1 MSTLFNHHAQANSV
15 EERMGLLARDLLD
28 DGAEQL
34 PANIIARLNQAR
46 DLALSQI
53 SQQKEWATEA
63 VWASS
68 GYGHSKESPNWASKM
83 WSALGVAPIVALALG
98 LFAIASWQQDER
110 IKDIATVDSALL
122 TDVIP
127 PEAYKDDGYV
137 RFLMTNGKDLVV
149 DEEDEEEKI

>member
-1 MSTLFNHHAQANSV
+1 MITPYNHHAQANSL

-46 DLALSQI
+46 DLAISQI
-53 SQQKEWATEA
+53 PQQKEWAAES
-63 VWASS
+63 VWATS
-68 GYGHSKESPNWASKM
+68 GYGHNKESRNWASKM
-83 WSALGVAPIVALALG
+83 WGALGAAPIVALALG

-137 RFLMTNGKDLVV
+137 RFLMTNGKDLAV
-149 DEEDEEEKI
+149 EEDEEEKI

>member
-1 MSTLFNHHAQANSV
+1 MSTPYNHHAQANSV

-53 SQQKEWATEA
+53 PQQKEWATEA
-63 VWASS
+63 VWATS
-68 GYGHSKESPNWASKM
+68 GYGHSKESRNWASKM
-83 WSALGVAPIVALALG
+83 WGALGAAPIVALALG

-137 RFLMTNGKDLVV
+137 RFLMTNGKDLAV
-149 DEEDEEEKI
+149 EEDEEEKI

>member
-1 MSTLFNHHAQANSV
+1 MSTPHNHHAQANSV

-28 DGAEQL
+28 DGVEQL

-53 SQQKEWATEA
+53 PQQKEWATEA

-68 GYGHSKESPNWASKM
+68 GYGHSKESRNWASKM
-83 WSALGVAPIVALALG
+83 WGALGAAPIVALALG

-137 RFLMTNGKDLVV
+137 RFLMTNGKDLAVE
-149 DEEDEEEKI
+149 EEDEEEKI

>member
-1 MSTLFNHHAQANSV
+1 MSTPYNHHAPAHSV

-34 PANIIARLNQAR
+34 PANVIARLNQAR
-46 DLALSQI
+46 SLALSHI
-53 SQQKEWATEA
+53 PQQKEWATEA
-63 VWASS
+63 VWATS
-68 GYGHSKESPNWASKM
+68 GYGTSKEAPNWASKM

-137 RFLMTNGKDLVV
+137 RFLMTNGKDLAV
-149 DEEDEEEKI
+149 EEDDEEEKI